1 MLRAERGDA
10 DCRVGPH
17 SPVGNGAGRPKW

>member
-1 MLRAERGDA
+1 MALADREVQMLRAERGDA

-17 SPVGNGAGRPKW
+17 